1 LYIALSTNIKHL
13 NVQII
18 TWLVL
23 NNASLLVRYLN
34 KSVKCQLLSNTPW
47 MLSFSFSNTTH
58 QRTAAHGVQH
68 SSVAAVQNFISL
80 TAMALAAQKN
90 KLN

>member
-1 LYIALSTNIKHL
+1 
-13 NVQII
+13 
-18 TWLVL
+18 
-23 NNASLLVRYLN
+23 
-34 KSVKCQLLSNTPW
+34 

-90 KLN
+90 KLNWLQYNIYGVMRHHKCELQVSNIEKSGSKWLDSGKSLTQHLKAAS